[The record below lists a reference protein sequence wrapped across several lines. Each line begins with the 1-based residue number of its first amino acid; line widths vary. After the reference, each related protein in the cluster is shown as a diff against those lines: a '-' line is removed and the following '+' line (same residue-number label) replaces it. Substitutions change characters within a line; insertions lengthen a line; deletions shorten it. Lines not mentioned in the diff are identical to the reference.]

1 MLPKKEAPL
10 LSDFFNKSVGTFGTA
25 DFDFSPSPGNSYFLA
40 ASGTFEMFIGFSFFK
55 IRSYPDP
62 PVFCLIP
69 ESHEFLI
76 FGSSFNDVF

>member
-55 IRSYPDP
+55 IRFYAYPF
-62 PVFCLIP
+62 VFKFIP
-69 ESHEFLI
+69 KVHEFL
-76 FGSSFNDVF
+76 VFDAALGVVF